1 MREILLVTG
10 NANKL
15 REWQRQMPD
24 DIVLSSID
32 IDLPEIQSDDSEEI
46 VADKARRAYEAAG
59 KPVVVEDVSASLAH
73 LNGLPGPFIK
83 FFMKRLGRD
92 ALYQLAAHE
101 GEAALVSCV
110 VAYYDGEELL
120 IVRGDVAGTVV
131 SPRGDGGFGFDVT
144 FVPDGHD
151 KTYAEMS
158 DEEKDTVSHRRKAIR
173 AFVEAIKKQ

>member
-15 REWQRQMPD
+15 REWQRQMPA
-24 DIVLSSID
+24 DISLSTID

-83 FFMKRLGRD
+83 FFMKRLGHD

-101 GEAALVSCV
+101 GEAAAVSCV
-110 VAYYDGEELL
+110 VAYYDGEQMT
-120 IVRGDVAGTVV
+120 IVRGDVPGTIVA
-131 SPRGDGGFGFDVT
+131 PRGNDGFGFDIT

-158 DEEKDTVSHRRKAIR
+158 DDEKDSVSHRQRAIR
-173 AFVEAIKKQ
+173 AFVDALQK